1 MRKKTKVAF
10 IFILVFSI
18 IYTDQKDKNN
28 ARIKQINT
36 QINQNNQKINK
47 NSGEINKA
55 KKDENVTTSQLR
67 NIEAQI
73 KKLQAEYDDAQK
85 RYTDVLREIGKN
97 DDEIRKDINEIHL
110 LKLTKFHPDYLQVHP
125 HDNYFQLDHSESELL
140 YFLYRSVSLPL

>member
-47 NSGEINKA
+47 NSYFMASFSYEVNK
-55 KKDENVTTSQLR
+55 VTLFSIYANNAEGIAIGFDTKHDWQ
-67 NIEAQI
+67 NI
-73 KKLQAEYDDAQK
+73 KKNFW
-85 RYTDVLREIGKN
+85 IKN
-97 DDEIRKDINEIHL
+97 
-110 LKLTKFHPDYLQVHP
+110 
-125 HDNYFQLDHSESELL
+125 
-140 YFLYRSVSLPL
+140 